1 MKHRVAFQ
9 PSKQIETGLIAV
21 LTPIHIRSSVTGNPS
36 NAGSYRSYCHS
47 FMRKM
52 TFKTCLNPHNLVVIS
67 TFWWVNCFFSKPL
80 MSTLNISQMI
90 IYVHYYFKYFIY
102 TIYSIN
108 PCHHNC
114 RGLLTNARPAND
126 RPHRGQ
132 PEATWGSCGG
142 HVGQLIHS
150 FSPCNL

>member
-1 MKHRVAFQ
+1 
-9 PSKQIETGLIAV
+9 
-21 LTPIHIRSSVTGNPS
+21 
-36 NAGSYRSYCHS
+36 
-47 FMRKM
+47 
-52 TFKTCLNPHNLVVIS
+52 
-67 TFWWVNCFFSKPL
+67 
-80 MSTLNISQMI
+80 MSALNISQMI

-150 FSPCNL
+150 FSPCKLWIYENYRVDWVFNFEQLCAIKSDATEGPSRARRLRPMNQTCMLYELLYDSHNIMRTSIYINIISRKHIWIIIYDICT